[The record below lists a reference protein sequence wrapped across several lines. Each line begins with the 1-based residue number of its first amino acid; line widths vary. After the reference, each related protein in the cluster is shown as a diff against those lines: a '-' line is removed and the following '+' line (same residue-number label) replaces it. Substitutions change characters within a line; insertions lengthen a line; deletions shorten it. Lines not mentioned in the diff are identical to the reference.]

1 MCKLRVFHLRLRPK
15 KLRLRENNSTPLK
28 VSKRPRDVQKVHH
41 VVHKINPARANLK
54 GPIYHALAVSIVIG
68 LMMIDEYV
76 HCMSDGMLIC
86 IREIVY
92 ENEDPS

>member
-1 MCKLRVFHLRLRPK
+1 MCKLRVFHLRLQAK
-15 KLRLRENNSTPLK
+15 KLQLRENNSTPLN

-54 GPIYHALAVSIVIG
+54 GLIYHFSG
-68 LMMIDEYV
+68 FDSNWTHDEYV